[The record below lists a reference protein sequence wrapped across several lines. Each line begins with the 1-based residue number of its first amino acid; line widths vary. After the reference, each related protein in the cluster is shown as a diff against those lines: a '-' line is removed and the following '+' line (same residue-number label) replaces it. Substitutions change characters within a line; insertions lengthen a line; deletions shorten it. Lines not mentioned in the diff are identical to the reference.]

1 MKNYKIT
8 TLFLLILSVQ
18 SCFAQEKNSD
28 LNLSYK
34 KIFLRDNKI
43 TRSFIYNSKT
53 AIYEVKQLFPDGNYK
68 IKTVTVNLTT
78 KNIKDI
84 YNLYLKLQPRNLHNC
99 TFNDN
104 NELFL
109 SSSISFNKNETM
121 DNLPCNTDWE
131 DKEKYNQVEAKLYE
145 FILPTYRLQF
155 PDESVQK

>member
-34 KIFLRDNKI
+34 KIFVRDNKI

-68 IKTVTVNLTT
+68 KKTVTVNLTP
-78 KNIKDI
+78 KSIKEIHD
-84 YNLYLKLQPRNLHNC
+84 LYLKLQPKNMRNC

-104 NELFL
+104 NELF
-109 SSSISFNKNETM
+109 SSSTISFNRNENV

-131 DKEKYNQVEAKLYE
+131 DKEKYNQIEAKLYE
-145 FILPTYRLQF
+145 FILPTYRLYF
-155 PDESVQK
+155 PDDFIQK

>member
-34 KIFLRDNKI
+34 KIFVRDNKI

-53 AIYEVKQLFPDGNYK
+53 AIYEVKQLFPDGNFK
-68 IKTVTVNLTT
+68 KKTVTVNLTP
-78 KNIKDI
+78 KNINEIHD
-84 YNLYLKLQPRNLHNC
+84 LYLKLQPKNMRNC
-99 TFNDN
+99 TFNDS
-104 NELFL
+104 NELF
-109 SSSISFNKNETM
+109 SSSTISFNRNENV
-121 DNLPCNTDWE
+121 DNLPCNTNWE
-131 DKEKYNQVEAKLYE
+131 DKEKYNQIEAKLYE
-145 FILPTYRLQF
+145 FILPTYKLQF